1 MIMST
6 CATKSDMMM
15 TTQKYTKKKNN
26 IEEISGD
33 GGVYIYLYMNVGKV

>member
-15 TTQKYTKKKNN
+15 TTQNIKKN
-26 IEEISGD
+26 IEEICGD
-33 GGVYIYLYMNVGKV
+33 DGI